1 MRYLY
6 VLYCSILFIGLFL
19 ALFPFF
25 ILFSFFGGWGRKAM
39 WQLIRGWSYVWMFL
53 IGMPVR
59 KIYRQ
64 RPDPGRNYIVVANH
78 ISYIDTPLIFRA
90 IPFFVRPLAK
100 KELAKIPL
108 FGFLYRRMAVLV
120 DRSDSSSKWKSIHM
134 LRRSL
139 QREGSIFIFPEGTF
153 NETGEPLKF
162 FYDGA
167 FRLAL
172 RTRTPI
178 LPVIFPDSV
187 KRWHYSSFWKWS
199 PGVTRAIFLPAVEV
213 DTFQQ
218 DDIAGLKQKVFAAM
232 WEALEDAATKK
243 QPA

>member
-6 VLYCSILFIGLFL
+6 VLYCVALFVAFFL
-19 ALFPFF
+19 VLFPFF
-25 ILFSFFGGWGRKAM
+25 ILLSLFGAWGRKAI
-39 WQLIRGWSYVWMFL
+39 WQLIRGWSYVWLFL
-53 IGMPVR
+53 IGMR
-59 KIYRQ
+59 AKKIYRQ
-64 RPDPGRNYIVVANH
+64 RPDKRKNYIVVANH
-78 ISYIDTPLIFRA
+78 ISYIDTPLIFRT

-108 FGFLYRRMAVLV
+108 FGFLYKQMAVLV
-120 DRSDSSSKWKSIHM
+120 DRSDASSKSKSIHM
-134 LRRSL
+134 LRRTL

-153 NETGEPLKF
+153 NETADPLKS

-172 RTRTPI
+172 RTNTAI

-199 PGVTRAIFLPAVEV
+199 PGINRAIFLPEV
-213 DTFQQ
+213 GVDEFEPN
-218 DDIAGLKQKVFAAM
+218 DIQGLKKKVFDQM
-232 WEALEDAATKK
+232 WQALIEAGKGEK
-243 QPA
+243 